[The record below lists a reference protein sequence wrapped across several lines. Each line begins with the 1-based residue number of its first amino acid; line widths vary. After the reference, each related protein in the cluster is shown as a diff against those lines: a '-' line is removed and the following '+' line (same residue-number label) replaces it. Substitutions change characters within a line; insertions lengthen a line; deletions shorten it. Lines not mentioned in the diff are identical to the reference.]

1 MSVLVTGGTGTLGHH
16 VLGVI
21 PRARG
26 ELHSLATT
34 PPVEHRKHAHVRY
47 LQCDLL
53 DFAQVLDVVQL
64 TKPRQVY
71 HVASQ
76 SNVGI
81 SQKKPFETISTNVLG
96 TQNLLEAIRR
106 TCPDCQVLLVSSS
119 DVYGPGEGLLDTA
132 HKETDPF
139 RPLTPYASSKACMEI
154 LGLQYQRAHGMH
166 VVIVRPFNFS
176 GPSHSRRFVLP
187 AVAEQLVLIKNYGAE
202 PVLYTGNL
210 DVSRDITDVRDLARA
225 LVLLM
230 NTARSGS
237 IYNACCGR
245 IHCIR
250 DLVELM
256 AEQQGLDVEIR
267 RDPDRERQIELP
279 LLMGSPEKLMNA
291 TGWKPVISMEDSL
304 LDLFAEMEIRVA
316 RERSKPRPTE
326 AHGLFGPF

>member
-16 VLGVI
+16 ILGLI
-21 PRARG
+21 PSARG
-26 ELHSLATT
+26 SLYSLATT
-34 PPVEHRKHAHVRY
+34 APVEHRKHAHVRY
-47 LQCDLL
+47 LQGDLL
-53 DFAQVLDVVQL
+53 DFSQVLDAVRL
-64 TKPRQVY
+64 TRPSQVY

-96 TQNLLEAIRR
+96 SQNLLEAIRR
-106 TCPDCQVLLVSSS
+106 TVPECQVLLVSSS

-166 VVIVRPFNFS
+166 VVIARPFNFS

-187 AVAEQLVLIKNYGAE
+187 AVAEQLVKIKNYGAE

-210 DVSRDITDVRDLARA
+210 DVSRDFTDVRDLARA
-225 LVLLM
+225 IVLLM
-230 NTARSGS
+230 NTGASGS
-237 IYNACCGR
+237 IYNACSGR
-245 IHCIR
+245 IYCIR

-256 AEQQGLDVEIR
+256 AGQQGLDVEFR
-267 RDPDRERQIELP
+267 RDPDRERQVELP
-279 LLMGSPEKLMNA
+279 LLMGSAEKLMRL
-291 TGWKPVISMEDSL
+291 TDWKPIISMEDSL
-304 LDLFAEMEIRVA
+304 LDLFREMETRVA
-316 RERSKPRPTE
+316 RERENAAKAPAGE
-326 AHGLFGPF
+326 LFPPI